1 MNQSMENVKI
11 VKLVNGDDIV
21 CSFPKEQTE
30 QKSPLLRI
38 VKPLLVKYVPQLTS
52 VGIKDY
58 IALIKWAA
66 YTTDKIITIPK
77 DKIMTITSASTEMS
91 KSYNHMA
98 DNYDK
103 IDSPQKDQSSYKR
116 TALSKEDNH
125 KLNEIFDEITDD
137 EYSEHTPPLFKKKTL
152 H

>member
-1 MNQSMENVKI
+1 MENVKI
-11 VKLVNGDDIV
+11 VKLINGDDIV
-21 CSFPKEQTE
+21 CSFPKEQLE

-77 DKIMTITSASTEMS
+77 DKIMTITNASLEMS
-91 KSYNHMA
+91 GSYGEIIK
-98 DNYDK
+98 NYDNLDK
-103 IDSPQKDQSSYKR
+103 PKRHENYNQKEFSPEENK
-116 TALSKEDNH
+116 
-125 KLNEIFDEITDD
+125 KLNEIFDEFDD
-137 EYSEHTPPLFKKKTL
+137 DLDDPTIH
-152 H
+152 

>member
-1 MNQSMENVKI
+1 MENVKI

-116 TALSKEDNH
+116 TALSKEDNCN
-125 KLNEIFDEITDD
+125 LNEIFDEITDD

>member
-1 MNQSMENVKI
+1 MENVKI

-21 CSFPKEQTE
+21 CSFPKEQLN

-66 YTTDKIITIPK
+66 YTNDEIITIPIK
-77 DKIMTITSASTEMS
+77 KIMTITNASSEMIKSFEHMSNEYQRLETPKREDKYKKTMFS
-91 KSYNHMA
+91 KQENS
-98 DNYDK
+98 K
-103 IDSPQKDQSSYKR
+103 I
-116 TALSKEDNH
+116 
-125 KLNEIFDEITDD
+125 NEIFDEFSDD
-137 EYSEHTPPLFKKKTL
+137 YDDGNSGPGTIH
-152 H
+152 